1 MTADVAIKEFVKLM
15 YSFLVDDSSEHKKA
29 KDENK
34 SVVVKTSN
42 NEYKY
47 VQLNNICLRH
57 SMNGIIKKV
66 KIIE

>member
-1 MTADVAIKEFVKLM
+1 MTADVAIKEFVKLL

-29 KDENK
+29 KDVNK

-47 VQLNNICLRH
+47 V
-57 SMNGIIKKV
+57 
-66 KIIE
+66 